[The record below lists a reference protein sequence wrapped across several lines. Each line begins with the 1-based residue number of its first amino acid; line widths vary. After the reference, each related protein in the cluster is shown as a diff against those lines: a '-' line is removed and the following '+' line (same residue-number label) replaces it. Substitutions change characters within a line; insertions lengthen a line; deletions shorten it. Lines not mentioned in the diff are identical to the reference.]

1 MWWWWRYA
9 CHQCIQPHYFQPDLM
24 AIRTYFTR
32 WLIQRYFQMSQK
44 DVIKWTSFI
53 RLASFKPIF
62 FTTDLLI
69 CETPL
74 WRICAQDKWSEWVWE
89 RCTLSLKSAYRT
101 YNVLCISDVLKC
113 IFPIL
118 LIIFQW
124 GKTLNIFLF
133 PFALRLFF
141 LPNGGQFYLFYV
153 KCTLKRKSPR
163 KQD

>member
-1 MWWWWRYA
+1 MMVEICLSSMHPTTLLPARSHGNPYIFYEVA
-9 CHQCIQPHYFQPDLM
+9 NSALLPDVTERCYQVN
-24 AIRTYFTR
+24 IIYQ
-32 WLIQRYFQMSQK
+32 IYCQ
-44 DVIKWTSFI
+44 
-53 RLASFKPIF
+53 
-62 FTTDLLI
+62 TTDLQS

-113 IFPIL
+113 FFPIL

-153 KCTLKRKSPR
+153 KCT
-163 KQD
+163 

>member
-1 MWWWWRYA
+1 
-9 CHQCIQPHYFQPDLM
+9 
-24 AIRTYFTR
+24 
-32 WLIQRYFQMSQK
+32 MSQK

-62 FTTDLLI
+62 SPLTYSPVK
-69 CETPL
+69 TPL
-74 WRICAQDKWSEWVWE
+74 WRICAQEKWSEWVWE

-141 LPNGGQFYLFYV
+141 LPNGGQFYLFLC
-153 KCTLKRKSPR
+153 KMHLKRKIPQETRLNIDNVFIYNFTFLDIVLEIRQKILS
-163 KQD
+163 KKIYFAVLN

>member
-1 MWWWWRYA
+1 MMVEI
-9 CHQCIQPHYFQPDLM
+9 CLSSMHPTHYFQPDL
-24 AIRTYFTR
+24 TPYFTR

-62 FTTDLLI
+62 STTDLLL

-101 YNVLCISDVLKC
+101 YNVLCISDVLKS

-153 KCTLKRKSPR
+153 KCT
-163 KQD
+163 

>member
-1 MWWWWRYA
+1 MMVEICLSSMHPTTLLTARS
-9 CHQCIQPHYFQPDLM
+9 

-53 RLASFKPIF
+53 RLASIKPIF
-62 FTTDLLI
+62 SPLTYSPVKL
-69 CETPL
+69 L

-89 RCTLSLKSAYRT
+89 QCTLSLKSAYRT

-141 LPNGGQFYLFYV
+141 LPNGRQFYLFYV
-153 KCTLKRKSPR
+153 KCS
-163 KQD
+163 